1 MGVTRLSIAVIGAAR
16 ASAAEVEAA
25 EVIGRALARA
35 GAVLVCG
42 GLGGVMEGACRGAKA
57 LRGTTVGI
65 LPGTDRA
72 AANDFVDIVLPTGL
86 GEARNALVV
95 GAADAVIAVGG
106 EFGTL
111 SEMALA
117 LKAGTPVIGLA
128 TWELARAGRSV
139 DDVEVVATSEE
150 AARLALARAAVRVA
164 PAST

>member
-1 MGVTRLSIAVIGAAR
+1 MGVNGPYIAVIGAAR
-16 ASAAEVEAA
+16 ASGAEVDAA
-25 EVIGRALARA
+25 EVIGRALAEA

-42 GLGGVMEGACRGAKA
+42 GLGGVMEAACRGAKA
-57 LRGTTVGI
+57 HRGTTIGI
-65 LPGTDRA
+65 LPGTDRT
-72 AANDFVDIVLPTGL
+72 AANDFVDVAIATGL

-128 TWELARAGRSV
+128 TWELARAGRPV
-139 DDVEVVATSEE
+139 DGVEVVATAEE
-150 AARLALARAAVRVA
+150 AARVALARAAGRTE
-164 PAST
+164 PST